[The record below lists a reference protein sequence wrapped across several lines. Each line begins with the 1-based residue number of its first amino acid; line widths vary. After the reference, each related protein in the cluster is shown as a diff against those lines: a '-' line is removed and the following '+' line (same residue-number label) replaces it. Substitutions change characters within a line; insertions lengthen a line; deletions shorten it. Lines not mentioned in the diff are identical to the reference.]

1 MKNETKTKVGI
12 FALTMLAMSTLG
24 ITPSIGLIMEAFPE
38 ADATLVQQLT
48 GIPNLMGIL
57 SAVVFGIAAN
67 KVPRKWIAV
76 AAPALI
82 AIGGLLPVVI
92 DGGIY
97 FLIVCSAILGAG
109 VGLVTNTANLLITDL
124 IDPERRQA
132 VMAQN
137 TIFVNGG
144 SIFMTVVGGMLAA
157 GGWKNNYLVYLIA
170 IPVLILVLL
179 CIPNYKADLGE
190 APAGADRGQTAEKPS
205 LGTTPIVIGIVMFL
219 YMCVYSTFPNNAALV
234 LVQGGFGDPTL
245 TGMIIAAGTVS
256 GIVAGFTLDKVLK
269 PIQNISLAFGLGML
283 GVGMLILGFANSVPL
298 CIVAAVLIGYG
309 LSFGFAQ
316 SPFVIAV
323 STAPVLISTAMAIFS
338 AGASIGGFASP
349 ILTNMLSGMLMGGTA
364 QGCCIVAAVISFIGC
379 AALLLSGFQAKV
391 LRRAFAPKED

>member
-1 MKNETKTKVGI
+1 MV
-12 FALTMLAMSTLG
+12 
-24 ITPSIGLIMEAFPE
+24 
-38 ADATLVQQLT
+38 
-48 GIPNLMGIL
+48 
-57 SAVVFGIAAN
+57 
-67 KVPRKWIAV
+67 
-76 AAPALI
+76 
-82 AIGGLLPVVI
+82 
-92 DGGIY
+92 
-97 FLIVCSAILGAG
+97 
-109 VGLVTNTANLLITDL
+109 VTNTANLLITDL

-132 VMAQN
+132 AMAQN

-144 SIFMTVVGGMLAA
+144 SIFMTVVGGMLAT
-157 GGWKNNYLVYLIA
+157 GGWRNNYLVYLIA

-190 APAGADRGQTAEKPS
+190 APAGADRGQTTEKPS

-269 PIQNISLAFGLGML
+269 PIQNISLGFGLGML
-283 GVGMLILGFANSVPL
+283 GVGILILGFANSVPM
-298 CIVAAVLIGYG
+298 CIGAAVIIGYS

-391 LRRAFAPKED
+391 LRKAFAPKEG